1 MASAELSD
9 VKDKMVI
16 FCEQQLLDH
25 QPQNDYRELLK
36 LVLIFLRRKPSNL
49 KNFRAP
55 GPMHKARWMAK
66 AIYSIKVWLCRAQ
79 FELTSRESQ
88 GFLRVN
94 TFLAKVF
101 IKFLVFSPSN

>member
-1 MASAELSD
+1 MEPNKGPEIIVFKRFQAQWTSIDQKSFQDAFTDNMTSVELSE

-49 KNFRAP
+49 ENFRAP
-55 GPMHKARWMAK
+55 GPIH
-66 AIYSIKVWLCRAQ
+66 
-79 FELTSRESQ
+79 
-88 GFLRVN
+88 
-94 TFLAKVF
+94 
-101 IKFLVFSPSN
+101 